1 MAWGSPGVR
10 FLYPSESI
18 YEELNRYDYP
28 DPMWYQQVLEKYG
41 YELGRW
47 GGIVKF
53 NGPIKFCMQPNM
65 ENIIV
70 TSKEP
75 CVPYYYNFSKFSA
88 NEFRQALDDA
98 EEGAKQALKEY
109 SISQLKKEKTRGL
122 K

>member
-10 FLYPSESI
+10 FFYPSETI
-18 YEELNRYDYP
+18 HEELHRYDYP
-28 DPMWYQQVLEKYG
+28 DPLWYEQVLKKHG
-41 YELGRW
+41 YELGNW

-70 TSKEP
+70 TSKQP
-75 CVPYYYNFSKFSA
+75 CIPYYYNFSKVSP

-109 SISQLKKEKTRGL
+109 NISQLKKEKARGL